1 MSVKIRL
8 TRMGKKKQPSYRVV
22 VMDSRRPRDG
32 AYIEQIG
39 VYDPRREPSL
49 IEIDN
54 DKAVD
59 WLRKGAQPTDRAR
72 KLLEISG
79 AWTRFRVAKGDIH
92 TIGEPPSGSAVP
104 MEPATDEPPAE
115 PVAQPADEAPEVSD
129 ELPATVDEPVTEADE
144 GAGMPETAEPA
155 AEVVAEVAEEPVADV
170 AEEAEEPEPPKSPL
184 PMCPLPK
191 CPLPRRDAEEPVT
204 AEETDVPE
212 AATEP
217 VAESDTDPAADDDEG
232 EPK

>member
-8 TRMGKKKQPSYRVV
+8 MRMGKKKQPSYRVV

-39 VYDPRREPSL
+39 TYDPRRQPSL

-92 TIGEPPSGSAVP
+92 TIEHITEDSV
-104 MEPATDEPPAE
+104 EPATEDSVEPAVDEAAGEPVVEAAPEPVDVAATDAAETPVAEPP
-115 PVAQPADEAPEVSD
+115 VDEAPVAED
-129 ELPATVDEPVTEADE
+129 ESAASTE
-144 GAGMPETAEPA
+144 GAAGGDT
-155 AEVVAEVAEEPVADV
+155 V
-170 AEEAEEPEPPKSPL
+170 
-184 PMCPLPK
+184 
-191 CPLPRRDAEEPVT
+191 
-204 AEETDVPE
+204 
-212 AATEP
+212 ATEE
-217 VAESDTDPAADDDEG
+217 ESA
-232 EPK
+232 